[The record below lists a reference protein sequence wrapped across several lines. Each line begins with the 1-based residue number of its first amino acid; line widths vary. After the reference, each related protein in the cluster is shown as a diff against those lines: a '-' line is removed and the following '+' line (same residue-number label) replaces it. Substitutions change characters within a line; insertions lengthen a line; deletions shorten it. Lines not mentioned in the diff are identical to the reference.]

1 MIDQSNKASKYKTKL
16 FRSRLFIMVSFIAMM
31 GTDYTELMTTN
42 PYYTLDSN
50 RIPYGFQTSKTSNFP
65 ANLNLFHSD
74 LYGDIAATPTYCPP
88 MHPNPFFAAV
98 LTGPNISPL
107 SYHGQE
113 SAH

>member
-1 MIDQSNKASKYKTKL
+1 MIDQSNKAGKYKTKL
-16 FRSRLFIMVSFIAMM
+16 FRSISFIMVSFIAMM

-50 RIPYGFQTSKTSNFP
+50 RIPYGFQTSKSFNFP
-65 ANLNLFHSD
+65 ANLNLFPSD
-74 LYGDIAATPTYCPP
+74 LYGDIATTSTYCPP
-88 MHPNPFFAAV
+88 MHTNSLFAAV
-98 LTGPNISPL
+98 LTGQNISPL